1 MYQERKCPACFDH
14 QETLK
19 GYYGVVSQIL
29 LNKVVLALFYT
40 DRRTVYE
47 YKQKNAPLD
56 NEDTFTQFAYAAHRL
71 GIDIKTTSVAQAKGR
86 VERVNQTLQSRL
98 PVELRRTRITTI
110 EQANQFLDGYIKKFN
125 DQFALRLNSTKSVY
139 EKQLTQSQINKA
151 LTIIENRKI
160 DKGHSLQYH
169 NFHYMIV
176 TSTGADV
183 YFKEETEVMAIR
195 CLDGKT
201 YANIND
207 KLYNILEIENWEE
220 YSKNFDIIAELKK
233 EKKKYIPPVDHPWR
247 QNSWKLYSSST
258 RAHLYGANN

>member
-1 MYQERKCPACFDH
+1 M
-14 QETLK
+14 
-19 GYYGVVSQIL
+19 
-29 LNKVVLALFYT
+29 LALFYT

-71 GIDIKTTSVAQAKGR
+71 DIVIKTTNVAQAKGR

-160 DKGHSLQYH
+160 DKEHSFQYH
-169 NFHYMIV
+169 NLHYMIV
-176 TSTGADV
+176 TSTGADM
-183 YFKEETEVMAIR
+183 YFKEETEVMVIK

-233 EKKKYIPPVDHPWR
+233 EKKKYIPPVDYPWR
-247 QNSWKLYSSST
+247 QNSWKLYSSSI
-258 RAHLYGANN
+258 RAHLYSTNN